1 MQPTSVL
8 ATITGRD
15 RPGVNAAFFAA
26 LAAHDVE
33 VRDVEQVVIRD
44 RLILAVLFDLRGDP
58 VALRRSVTRTA
69 QALGLQSEVT
79 IDDDVGASRRPPRG
93 TRTHVIVL
101 GRPLRPGA
109 FSHIAQRIAD
119 IGDNIESVAQLATE
133 PASSVEMIVRTTDP
147 VELRAVLVQAADDT
161 GVDIAVEQAGLRRRA
176 KRLVVLDIDSTLI
189 RDDAID
195 LLAERAGVS
204 DQVVAITERAMA
216 GQLEFS
222 ESLRTRVA
230 LLAGLPLAEV
240 EAVRDTLRLT
250 PGARMFV
257 RTLRRLGYQ
266 VGVVSGG
273 FTVFADRFVAE
284 LGLDFAA
291 ANELEI
297 VDGRVTGNVVGPI
310 IDRAGKAEA
319 LERFATQFGVPLAQT
334 VAVGEGANDI
344 DMLEAA
350 GLGIAFNAKS
360 ALRAAADTSVN
371 LPFLDTVLFV
381 LGISREEIDEA
392 DEAGEPPG

>member
-15 RPGVNAAFFAA
+15 RPGVTAAFFSA
-26 LAAHDVE
+26 LAAHDVD

-44 RLILAVLFDLRGDP
+44 RLILAVLFDLRGDSA
-58 VALRRSVTRTA
+58 ALRNSVTQAA
-69 QALGLQSEVT
+69 QALGMECEVT
-79 IDDDVGASRRPPRG
+79 VADGPPRRAARG
-93 TRTHVIVL
+93 SRSHVIVL

-109 FSHIAQRIAD
+109 LSHITQRVAD
-119 IGDNIESVAQLATE
+119 IGDNIESLAQLATE
-133 PASSVEMIVRTTDP
+133 PATAVEMIVRTTDP
-147 VELRAVLVQAADDT
+147 VQLRAVLVQAADET

-176 KRLVVLDIDSTLI
+176 KRLVVLDVDSTLI
-189 RDDAID
+189 RDEAID
-195 LLAERAGVS
+195 VLAERAGVS
-204 DQVVAITERAMA
+204 DQVVGITERTMA
-216 GQLEFS
+216 GELDFV
-222 ESLRTRVA
+222 ESLRARVA
-230 LLAGLPLAEV
+230 LLAGLPEAEV
-240 EAVRDTLRLT
+240 WSVRDALRLT
-250 PGARMFV
+250 PGARTFV
-257 RTLRRLGYQ
+257 RTLQRLGFQ

-273 FTVFADRFVAE
+273 FTVFTDRFVAE

-297 VDGRVTGNVVGPI
+297 VDGVVTGKVAGEI
-310 IDRAGKAEA
+310 IDRPGKAEA
-319 LERFATQFGVPLAQT
+319 LERFATQFRVPLSQT
-334 VAVGEGANDI
+334 VAVGDGANDI

-381 LGISREEIDEA
+381 LGIPRDEIDEA
-392 DEAGEPPG
+392 DDSDLTR